1 MTAYKT
7 GWTDGFNKYFMAHG
21 MSSFVNKFELHMN
34 PIITTQSTINFDK
47 RDAALNQASTLV
59 TLFRDMGVSD
69 PKAYAEALVE
79 ILAEVFPKMG
89 ADMSGIEM
97 DITGGDNGA
106 L

>member
-1 MTAYKT
+1 
-7 GWTDGFNKYFMAHG
+7 
-21 MSSFVNKFELHMN
+21 
-34 PIITTQSTINFDK
+34 
-47 RDAALNQASTLV
+47 
-59 TLFRDMGVSD
+59 MGVSD